1 MHIYVGVKT
10 MINPI
15 LLLFPAI
22 NVIVTGLFAGVVLRQ
37 YVRRHRQYQL
47 YWGIALSM
55 AFIAT
60 LAYVFMIL
68 AQPTSG
74 AGMLFFRL
82 YYILGAALMPSWLGL
97 GSIALVANARITRIC
112 LIVLCVLSVLAAL
125 LISMAG
131 VDKQQLSKIVG
142 TPGTGILQPEI
153 GAWLITIIVLNTLG
167 VLAVVGVAIYSGWK
181 LMIRQGT
188 SYLLWGNVL
197 ILAGDLIN
205 AAAGTT
211 ARLGVKNIF
220 WLVMTLGWIVFFIG
234 VLLASHRRSY
244 TVSPKQDGKEKNVE
258 LGRSAPSPLR

>member
-1 MHIYVGVKT
+1 
-10 MINPI
+10 MINLI
-15 LLLFPAI
+15 LLLFPTI
-22 NVIVTGLFAGVVLRQ
+22 NVIVTGLFAAVVLRQ
-37 YVRRHRQYQL
+37 YVRRHRLYQL

-68 AQPTSG
+68 AQPTSD

-97 GSIALVANARITRIC
+97 GSIALVARAHITRIC
-112 LIVLCVLSVLAAL
+112 LVVLCVLSVLAVL

-131 VDKQQLSKIVG
+131 VDRQQLGHIAG
-142 TPGTGILQPEI
+142 TPGAGILQPQL

-181 LMIRQGT
+181 LIQRQGT
-188 SYLLWGNVL
+188 SSLLWANVL

-220 WLVMTLGWIVFFIG
+220 WLVMTFGWIVFFIG
-234 VLLASHRRSY
+234 VLLASRPRRHAVTQNETSR
-244 TVSPKQDGKEKNVE
+244 Q
-258 LGRSAPSPLR
+258 RISAPDAVSRPH

>member
-1 MHIYVGVKT
+1 MS
-10 MINPI
+10 NLS
-15 LLLFPAI
+15 LLLYPII

-37 YVRRHRQYQL
+37 YVQRQRVYQL
-47 YWGIALSM
+47 YWGIALFM
-55 AFIAT
+55 AFVAT
-60 LAYVFMIL
+60 LAYVCMIL
-68 AQPTSG
+68 VQPTSG
-74 AGMLFFRL
+74 AGTLFFRL

-97 GSIALVANARITRIC
+97 GSIALVANSRITRIC
-112 LIVLCVLSVLAAL
+112 LVVLCVLSVLAAL

-234 VLLASHRRSY
+234 VMLASHPRRHAAPAKPPV
-244 TVSPKQDGKEKNVE
+244 TAEARVKEAK
-258 LGRSAPSPLR
+258 P

>member
-1 MHIYVGVKT
+1 

-68 AQPTSG
+68 TQPASG

-97 GSIALVANARITRIC
+97 GSIALVARAHITRIC
-112 LIVLCVLSVLAAL
+112 LVVLCVLSVLAAL
-125 LISMAG
+125 LISMAS
-131 VDKQQLSKIVG
+131 VDRQQLGHIAG
-142 TPGTGILQPEI
+142 TPGAGILQPQL

-181 LMIRQGT
+181 LIQRQGT
-188 SYLLWGNVL
+188 SSLLWANVL

-234 VLLASHRRSY
+234 VLLASRPRRHAVTQNETSR
-244 TVSPKQDGKEKNVE
+244 Q
-258 LGRSAPSPLR
+258 RISAPDAVSRPH

>member
-1 MHIYVGVKT
+1 
-10 MINPI
+10 MILVP
-15 LLLFPAI
+15 PTSD
-22 NVIVTGLFAGVVLRQ
+22 TGL
-37 YVRRHRQYQL
+37 
-47 YWGIALSM
+47 
-55 AFIAT
+55 
-60 LAYVFMIL
+60 
-68 AQPTSG
+68 
-74 AGMLFFRL
+74 LFFRL

-97 GSIALVANARITRIC
+97 GSIALVARARITRIC
-112 LIVLCVLSVLAAL
+112 LVALCVLSALAAL

-131 VDKQQLSKIVG
+131 IDRQQLGHIAG
-142 TPGTGILQPEI
+142 TPGAGILQPQL

-181 LMIRQGT
+181 LIQRQGT
-188 SYLLWGNVL
+188 SSLLWANVL